1 MNGKRPVLTVDEMV
15 KFALFGSM
23 MFVFKTVEGLPN
35 VHPLAMFITVFTV
48 VYRAKALWIILI
60 FDFMVGLLW
69 AGFGVWWYPYLYIWP
84 LLWAVVMLLPK
95 NMSIRKSVAV
105 YTAVCTLH
113 GLLYGTLYSPY
124 QAIVFGYNFEQ
135 TLAWIATGFPYDLIH
150 AASNFA
156 MSFLCVPLITLLRK
170 VEQNGLRD

>member
-1 MNGKRPVLTVDEMV
+1 MKGKKPVLTVDEMV

-124 QAIVFGYNFEQ
+124 QALVFGLNFQ
-135 TLAWIATGFPYDLIH
+135 GMLTWIAAGFPYDVIH
-150 AASNFA
+150 AVSNLF
-156 MSFLCVPLITLLRK
+156 MGLLVLPLTKLLKRLDAHGY
-170 VEQNGLRD
+170 EE